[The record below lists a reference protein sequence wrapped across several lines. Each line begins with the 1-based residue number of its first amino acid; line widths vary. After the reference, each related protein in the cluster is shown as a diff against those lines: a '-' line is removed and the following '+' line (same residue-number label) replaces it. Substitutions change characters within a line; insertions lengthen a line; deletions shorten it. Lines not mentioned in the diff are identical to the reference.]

1 LGLNIEEG
9 KKNLTILSLKKERL
23 SPGKIRMRTVS
34 KKILIF
40 LIIEKEIKLKNM
52 VILELMIRKKK

>member
-1 LGLNIEEG
+1 
-9 KKNLTILSLKKERL
+9 
-23 SPGKIRMRTVS
+23 MRTVS

>member
-1 LGLNIEEG
+1 
-9 KKNLTILSLKKERL
+9 
-23 SPGKIRMRTVS
+23 MRTVS

-40 LIIEKEIKLKNM
+40 LIVEKEIKLKNM